1 MMNGSLSAKPA
12 GRLAGLWRGDVL
24 PTLTLGAPIAGAQV
38 AQMAINTTDVLMIGW
53 LGATELAAAVLAFN
67 LFIVIWLF
75 GMGVLQAV
83 IPLAARARGERRA
96 RDLRRAVRM
105 GFWFVAFYC
114 VPAWGI
120 MWFTEDLLVALG
132 QEARVS
138 ELAGIYARI
147 MMFSMLPSLMT
158 MALRSF
164 ITVME
169 RAQIVLWATI
179 VGAVLNALIDYC
191 LIFGNFGFPRLE
203 LVGAAIASVATS
215 TLTFVILVGYV
226 LRDRQL
232 RRYAVFGRLW
242 RSDWSKLAEIVRLG
256 WPIAITLL
264 VEVGL
269 FSGTSVLMGWIGT
282 IDLAAHG
289 IATQLG
295 SLTFMVPIGIGQA
308 AMIRI
313 GLAAGR
319 GDRDAVGRAGWTAFG
334 IGLVFMGSCA
344 VAFWLFPQTLVGLFL
359 DFDNP
364 DAAEVLAISV
374 GFVAI
379 AALFQ
384 VFDGTQVIGSS
395 LLRGLSDTKVPMVIA
410 VIGYWGIGM
419 GAAYGLGFPLGFGGI
434 GIWWGLAAGL
444 AVVAVVVMWRFALR
458 EKIGLI

>member
-179 VGAVLNALIDYC
+179 VSAVC
-191 LIFGNFGFPRLE
+191 T
-203 LVGAAIASVATS
+203 ASSTS
-215 TLTFVILVGYV
+215 TL
-226 LRDRQL
+226 
-232 RRYAVFGRLW
+232 
-242 RSDWSKLAEIVRLG
+242 VR
-256 WPIAITLL
+256 P
-264 VEVGL
+264 
-269 FSGTSVLMGWIGT
+269 SR
-282 IDLAAHG
+282 
-289 IATQLG
+289 
-295 SLTFMVPIGIGQA
+295 
-308 AMIRI
+308 RI
-313 GLAAGR
+313 GR
-319 GDRDAVGRAGWTAFG
+319 
-334 IGLVFMGSCA
+334 
-344 VAFWLFPQTLVGLFL
+344 
-359 DFDNP
+359 
-364 DAAEVLAISV
+364 
-374 GFVAI
+374 
-379 AALFQ
+379 
-384 VFDGTQVIGSS
+384 
-395 LLRGLSDTKVPMVIA
+395 
-410 VIGYWGIGM
+410 
-419 GAAYGLGFPLGFGGI
+419 
-434 GIWWGLAAGL
+434 
-444 AVVAVVVMWRFALR
+444 
-458 EKIGLI
+458 